1 MERLAPSVARSI
13 ERAQNRN
20 GGTQNRSVGSRCS
33 SIMSPFLRIPCFVAH
48 STLLEAAARCSPGDR
63 PGSFDAAFG
72 FCRQSPEESRE
83 AKDSAP
89 VLMSRT
95 GGGDS
100 WADLAELQQA
110 AKKGNPKAE
119 TQLGEMLLRGD
130 GIAKDEARGIALL
143 EKAARAGQSAAAFR
157 IGMLLMNGE
166 SGVAKDPARALAYFR
181 AAAAG
186 GEAEAFF
193 NIGAAYASAR
203 GVKRDYAEALGWLI
217 LARQHGADCAERSSP
232 CALRIKSQ
240 PADGLRPANAG
251 RRRSNAN
258 LPARK

>member
-1 MERLAPSVARSI
+1 MK
-13 ERAQNRN
+13 
-20 GGTQNRSVGSRCS
+20 
-33 SIMSPFLRIPCFVAH
+33 PFLRFSHAVGRVRTAGGLPAVLRVAVTIAMPL
-48 STLLEAAARCSPGDR
+48 SLFAAKPAKKADP
-63 PGSFDAAFG
+63 
-72 FCRQSPEESRE
+72 
-83 AKDSAP
+83 KDSAP

-95 GGGDS
+95 GGAGGDS

-130 GIAKDEARGIALL
+130 GIQKDEARGIALI

-166 SGVAKDPARALAYFR
+166 SGVVKDPERALAYFR

-186 GEAEAFF
+186 GEAEAFH

-203 GVKRDYAEALGWLI
+203 GVKRNYPEALGWLI
-217 LARQHGADCAERSSP
+217 LARQHGANPGAEQ
-232 CALRIKSQ
+232 ALRTQLKGKADWIAAGEKRAKEIERELAGKKVTELLPPAAPLNESVAAIPKS
-240 PADGLRPANAG
+240 R
-251 RRRSNAN
+251 
-258 LPARK
+258 